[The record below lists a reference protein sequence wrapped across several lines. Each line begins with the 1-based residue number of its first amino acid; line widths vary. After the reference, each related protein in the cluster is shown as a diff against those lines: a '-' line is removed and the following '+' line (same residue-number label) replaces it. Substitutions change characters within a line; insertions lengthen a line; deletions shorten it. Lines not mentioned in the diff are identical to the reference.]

1 MTHSN
6 GTSTDVV
13 FFQGA
18 GPTLFQQPDAEVQMP
33 PSPVPNPHSQVLAL
47 AQGEWSLC
55 ILWVLLAINTEQ
67 PIQRLLALRRAIVE
81 LYSFVAMV

>member
-1 MTHSN
+1 MTHTN

-47 AQGEWSLC
+47 AQGEWSL
-55 ILWVLLAINTEQ
+55 WVLSAVKRVRFFLIDSLTQSAY
-67 PIQRLLALRRAIVE
+67 A
-81 LYSFVAMV
+81 

>member
-1 MTHSN
+1 MTHTN

-33 PSPVPNPHSQVLAL
+33 PSPVPNPRSQVLAL
-47 AQGEWSLC
+47 AQGEWSL
-55 ILWVLLAINTEQ
+55 WVLSA
-67 PIQRLLALRRAIVE
+67 V
-81 LYSFVAMV
+81 

>member
-1 MTHSN
+1 MTHTN

-33 PSPVPNPHSQVLAL
+33 HSPVPNPHSQVLAL
-47 AQGEWSLC
+47 AQGEWSL
-55 ILWVLLAINTEQ
+55 WVLSAVKRVRFFLIDSLTQSAY
-67 PIQRLLALRRAIVE
+67 A
-81 LYSFVAMV
+81 